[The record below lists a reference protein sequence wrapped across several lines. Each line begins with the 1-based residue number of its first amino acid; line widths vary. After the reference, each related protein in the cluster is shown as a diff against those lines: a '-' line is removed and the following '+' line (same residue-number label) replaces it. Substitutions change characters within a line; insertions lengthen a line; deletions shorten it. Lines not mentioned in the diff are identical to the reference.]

1 MTPRHIPVLLLGLI
15 AGCGGSTPTP
25 TTSPTPVSSTPAPS
39 PVAPA
44 PPPASTGVATRLP
57 ILPPAR
63 ALLVGLMPLQSAGVN
78 DFRAKHPTYDGRGVV
93 IGILDTG
100 VDRSEERRVGKE
112 CRSRWSPYH

>member
-1 MTPRHIPVLLLGLI
+1 MIRRPPRSTLFPYTTLFRSLRAVQSTMTPRHIPVLLLGLI

-78 DFRAKHPTYDGRGVV
+78 
-93 IGILDTG
+93 
-100 VDRSEERRVGKE
+100 
-112 CRSRWSPYH
+112 